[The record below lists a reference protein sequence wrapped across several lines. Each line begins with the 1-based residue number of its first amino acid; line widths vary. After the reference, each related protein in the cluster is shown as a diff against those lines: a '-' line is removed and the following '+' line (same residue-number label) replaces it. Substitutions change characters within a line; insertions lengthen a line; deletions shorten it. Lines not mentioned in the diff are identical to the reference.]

1 MAVEDKVE
9 EEGNEVNVWPH
20 VVLVCNDFGLRGGGA
35 GCTQQLG
42 RGTRW

>member
-9 EEGNEVNVWPH
+9 EEGNEVNV
-20 VVLVCNDFGLRGGGA
+20 VLVCNDFGLRGRGNGA
-35 GCTQQLG
+35 VQQHG

>member
-9 EEGNEVNVWPH
+9 EEGNEVNV
-20 VVLVCNDFGLRGGGA
+20 VLVCNDFGLRGRGGEA
-35 GCTQQLG
+35 VQQHG